1 MTEDPVGDALLNL
14 EHSLIQVDAAR
25 HTLGSGPN
33 HVRTHDRPN
42 RRKGAVG
49 RRWDLGGPLTAM
61 MWLLKEDM
69 RASMQR

>member
-33 HVRTHDRPN
+33 HVRTHDRSSF
-42 RRKGAVG
+42 
-49 RRWDLGGPLTAM
+49 GG
-61 MWLLKEDM
+61 
-69 RASMQR
+69 S

>member
-33 HVRTHDRPN
+33 HVRTHDRS
-42 RRKGAVG
+42 GDDG
-49 RRWDLGGPLTAM
+49 RF
-61 MWLLKEDM
+61 
-69 RASMQR
+69 

>member
-33 HVRTHDRPN
+33 HVRTHDRWSFGGSQ
-42 RRKGAVG
+42 RGSCYDGATQSYAVADRPPDTG
-49 RRWDLGGPLTAM
+49 R
-61 MWLLKEDM
+61 
-69 RASMQR
+69 